1 MSPLPQLSAPF
12 PYTSLFRSNATYRT
26 KSWYSSVRHPCV
38 LQLVDIRD
46 YHEIALGHH
55 RHDLR
60 LHLLRYWYGLHPP
73 DLGEVLHHTSASGR
87 RVRVMLDV
95 PLGQVSVGQL
105 PVSRLKQIFDDVVG
119 NLLVGIEARVAA
131 VEQRVRIA
139 RADNRFLCLQ

>member
-60 LHLLRYWYGLHPP
+60 FHLLRYRYGRS
-73 DLGEVLHHTSASGR
+73 EEHTSELQSPMYL
-87 RVRVMLDV
+87 VC
-95 PLGQVSVGQL
+95 
-105 PVSRLKQIFDDVVG
+105 RL
-119 NLLVGIEARVAA
+119 LLAKKKNKNHDL
-131 VEQRVRIA
+131 A
-139 RADNRFLCLQ
+139 RA